1 MPKYSVVTTATDV
14 GRLITIEDERDVED
28 LASALSEDGYI
39 ITTDVTPIT
48 GRPGHPTAKF
58 ALFEANVISIK

>member
-14 GRLITIEDERDVED
+14 GRLITIEDERTLEE
-28 LASALSEDGYI
+28 LASELSDKGYI

-48 GRPGHPTAKF
+48 GRPGHPSAKV